1 MKKESNH
8 GNLPPNTMLDL
19 ATLEKY
25 FYWRTLSAE
34 LDKLFI
40 ERVHILLQLSFLL
53 LHILQVLCQGL
64 DFSFM
69 LQTEKGT
76 SHQRVLKIDSLST
89 LHTTHRDL
97 LHERWG
103 SCPAHLRDAKLAG
116 CQLLLVLIHLLVALG
131 LRALQLLAALGHGLH
146 F

>member
-1 MKKESNH
+1 MKKESTH
-8 GNLPPNTMLDL
+8 GNLPNMMPDL
-19 ATLEKY
+19 ASLERY
-25 FYWRTLSAE
+25 FYCRTLSAE
-34 LDKLFI
+34 LHKLFI

-69 LQTEKGT
+69 LQPEKGT
-76 SHQRVLKIDSLST
+76 SHQQVLKKKKKKST
-89 LHTTHRDL
+89 VSPHKGDL
-97 LHERWG
+97 LHVCWG
-103 SCPAHLRDAKLAG
+103 SRPAHLRDTKLAG
-116 CQLLLVLIHLLVALG
+116 CQLFLILIHLLVALG